1 MQWKVQKLNSD
12 NLSSDHLRSDT
23 NSDGSDYTVVTVYS
37 DASSD
42 GLYSVVVRSYSVY
55 SVYSVNNHLDSVYSV
70 VVRGLCE
77 LCVEFFIVYSVNQQ
91 WGPEGLCYVITLPKV
106 TTIYEWFKHRGITI
120 KARLDV

>member
-1 MQWKVQKLNSD
+1 M
-12 NLSSDHLRSDT
+12 T
-23 NSDGSDYTVVTVYS
+23 PYS

-42 GLYSVVVRSYSVY
+42 GLYSVVVRFNSVY

-91 WGPEGLCYVITLPKV
+91 
-106 TTIYEWFKHRGITI
+106 
-120 KARLDV
+120 